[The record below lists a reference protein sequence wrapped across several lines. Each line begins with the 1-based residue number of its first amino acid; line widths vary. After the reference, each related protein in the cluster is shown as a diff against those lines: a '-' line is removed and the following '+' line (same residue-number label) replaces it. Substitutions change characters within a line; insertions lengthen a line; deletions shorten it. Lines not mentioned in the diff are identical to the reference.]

1 MNRSASPFALSVA
14 ALFAAA
20 CGGPSAAED
29 ASMKAAGQ
37 IKCMGVHACKGQSQ
51 CAVPGEHFCAGY
63 NDCKGKGWIKA
74 TPPECEERGGKKLVE
89 S

>member
-1 MNRSASPFALSVA
+1 MNKSVPSFTLTVA
-14 ALFAAA
+14 ALFAAG

-37 IKCMGVHACKGQSQ
+37 IKCMGVHACNGQSQ
-51 CAVPGEHFCAGY
+51 CAVPGEHYCAGH

-74 TPPECEERGGKKLVE
+74 TPAECQQKGGHKLVE

>member
-1 MNRSASPFALSVA
+1 MNKSASSFALTAA
-14 ALFAAA
+14 ALLAAG

-51 CAVPGEHFCAGY
+51 CAVPDAHFCAGY

-74 TPPECEERGGKKLVE
+74 TPPECEQKGGYVLKE